1 MASSGHRDHLSD
13 LPDFLLGHVLSF
25 LDNKEAGRAAALA
38 RRWRNVFCNV
48 HTVSFAERAGERDA
62 DWDTYYYEADE
73 MKSCSGA
80 LLDGVSSAL
89 LCRRRCAGT
98 HVPLRRLRF
107 AFDSCH
113 PWNRVHVDLW
123 LDHVLRCSVHEL
135 HLDMCFGLGEI
146 YQRRTNGC
154 DGKEEEVD
162 SGSDNSDDDKGRRRW
177 RAWSY
182 VLPRGLFSCTALRTL
197 CVGYCRLKLPATIDL
212 PFLETLCIT
221 SPCRNGRRSI
231 QRLISSCPRLI
242 DLTLEAID
250 RLTVSFNLDL
260 ALYLH

>member
-1 MASSGHRDHLSD
+1 MASSGHRDRLSD

-25 LDNKEAGRAAALA
+25 LHNKEAGRAAALA

-48 HTVSFAERAGERDA
+48 HTVSFEERAGDRDA

-73 MKSCSGA
+73 RKSCSGA
-80 LLDGVSSAL
+80 LLDGVSTAL

-107 AFDSCH
+107 TFDSCH
-113 PWNRVHVDLW
+113 PWNGVHIDLW
-123 LDHVLRCSVHEL
+123 LDHVLRCSVQEL
-135 HLDMCFGLGEI
+135 HLDLCFGLGEI
-146 YQRRTNGC
+146 CQRRTNC
-154 DGKEEEVD
+154 RDGKEEEVY

-197 CVGYCRLKLPATIDL
+197 CVGYCRPPSTCLSSRRCASHLPAATAR
-212 PFLETLCIT
+212 EA
-221 SPCRNGRRSI
+221 
-231 QRLISSCPRLI
+231 SSG
-242 DLTLEAID
+242 
-250 RLTVSFNLDL
+250 
-260 ALYLH
+260 